1 MKSAEGKNAWR
12 ALIKEFSDEKMVKDH
27 NFGTLVRK
35 DCRGDYTEENSIFIT
50 RIQFYAIEI
59 ARNRLGLNELIWEKA
74 QEEKATST

>member
-35 DCRGDYTEENSIFIT
+35 DCRGDYTEENSIFSE
-50 RIQFYAIEI
+50 YPDCPAHPEVVDNMHCAICFPI
-59 ARNRLGLNELIWEKA
+59 SSGALD
-74 QEEKATST
+74 

>member
-35 DCRGDYTEENSIFIT
+35 DCRGDYTEENSIFSEYLIVQPILKLWT
-50 RIQFYAIEI
+50 ICIAIYAFPSVQ
-59 ARNRLGLNELIWEKA
+59 AL
-74 QEEKATST
+74 